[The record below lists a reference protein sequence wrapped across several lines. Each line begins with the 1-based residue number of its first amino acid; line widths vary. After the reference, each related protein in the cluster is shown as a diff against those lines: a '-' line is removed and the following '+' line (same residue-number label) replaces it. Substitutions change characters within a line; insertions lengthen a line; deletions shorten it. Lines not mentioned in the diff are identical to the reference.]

1 MKKSNKI
8 TLSVA
13 VSCLVGFLLWT
24 LLVCVVNVKP
34 IGPNSSIVGLASLNG
49 FVRDL
54 IGCNMLLYIITDWLG
69 LVPVAVALGFG
80 VLGLIQWI
88 KRKRLFQVDSD
99 ILILGVFY
107 IVVFSVY
114 LMFEYVVV
122 NHRPVLIDGYLEAS
136 YPSSTTMLVL
146 CVMPTAISQF
156 NKRIKTLTLK
166 KVLAYS
172 IAIFMA
178 FMVIGRLISG
188 VHWFSDIIAGLL
200 ISASLVAFYEFFV
213 KLLIENN
220 SI

>member
-8 TLSVA
+8 TLFVA

-34 IGPNSSIVGLASLNG
+34 IGPNSSSVGLAVING
-49 FVRDL
+49 YVRDF
-54 IGCNMLLYIITDWLG
+54 IGCNMLLYTITDWLG
-69 LVPVAVALGFG
+69 LVPIAFALGFG
-80 VLGLIQWI
+80 VFGLIQWI
-88 KRKRLFQVDSD
+88 KRKRFLAVDSD
-99 ILILGVFY
+99 VLILGVFY

-122 NHRPVLIDGYLEAS
+122 NHRPVLINGYLEAS

-156 NKRIKTLTLK
+156 NKRIKNLTLK

-188 VHWFSDIIAGLL
+188 VHWFSDIFAGLL
-200 ISASLVAFYEFFV
+200 ISASLVAFYEFFSALFS
-213 KLLIENN
+213 KKK
-220 SI
+220 

>member
-34 IGPNSSIVGLASLNG
+34 IGPNSSSVGLASLNG

-122 NHRPVLIDGYLEAS
+122 NHRPVIINGYLEAS

-156 NKRIKTLTLK
+156 NKRIKNLTLK

-213 KLLIENN
+213 TLFSKQK
-220 SI
+220 

>member
-1 MKKSNKI
+1 MKKLKS
-8 TLSVA
+8 LSLYIA
-13 VSCLVGFLLWT
+13 ISSLVGFALWT
-24 LLVCVVNVKP
+24 LLVCLVGVSP
-34 IGPNSSIVGLASLNG
+34 IGPNGSSVGLASINEW
-49 FVRDL
+49 VRDL
-54 IGCNMLLYIITDWLG
+54 IGCNMLLYTITDWLG
-69 LVPVAVALGFG
+69 LVPIAFALGFG

-88 KRKRLFQVDSD
+88 KRKRFLAVDSD
-99 ILILGVFY
+99 ILILGAFY

-122 NHRPVLIDGYLEAS
+122 NHRPVLINGYLEAS

-156 NKRIKTLTLK
+156 NKRIKGLTLK
-166 KVLAYS
+166 KFISYS

-178 FMVIGRLISG
+178 FMVVGRLISG

-200 ISASLVAFYEFFV
+200 ISVSLVAFYEFFV